1 MFTSTKYPSL
11 VETKDRHRRHT
22 VVPKQFFRTFL
33 AVLIVGTS
41 AGCRYA
47 PTGSEEMSQPT
58 DRMAALNVIAES
70 YVKLNL
76 GLGQHDRS
84 HVDAYYGPPE
94 WQKAAQTDGS
104 SVEELKVSA
113 TTLLKKLEV
122 FDTQIP
128 ETEVANTNRG
138 SNTQLLGIRHRYLV
152 TQTRALVTRLEMLT
166 GTKRSFDEESKLLY
180 DAVAPSKTE
189 EDFEKALTSLDH
201 LLPGQG
207 PLVKRFE
214 RFKTQ
219 FAIPNDLLDKVF
231 ITAINACQERTRQY
245 INLPDNESF
254 EIEYVRGR
262 PWAAYNWYKGN
273 YHSVI
278 QINTDYP
285 IFIDRAV
292 DLACH
297 EGYPGH
303 HVYNVLLEQNLVRN
317 KHWWEFSL
325 YPLYSPQSLIAE
337 GSAMFGI
344 ELAFPN
350 DERVEFER
358 DVLFPLAKLDPN
370 QVKRYYEVQGLIEQ
384 LGHANIEA
392 ARRYLDGKIDFF
404 DAIEWLETY
413 ALMPS
418 PRPAVQFINENRS
431 YVINYYLGRDLIK
444 RHLEARVRNPG
455 DSEQLWEE
463 FIQLLSSPRVPSE
476 LD

>member
-1 MFTSTKYPSL
+1 
-11 VETKDRHRRHT
+11 
-22 VVPKQFFRTFL
+22 
-33 AVLIVGTS
+33 
-41 AGCRYA
+41 
-47 PTGSEEMSQPT
+47 
-58 DRMAALNVIAES
+58 MAALDVLAES
-70 YVKLNL
+70 YVKLSL

-84 HVDAYYGPPE
+84 HVDAYYGPSE
-94 WQKAAQTDGS
+94 WQEAAQTDKNS
-104 SVEELKVSA
+104 LEELKASA
-113 TTLLKKLEV
+113 ATLLKKLEV
-122 FDTQIP
+122 FDTKISKADLP
-128 ETEVANTNRG
+128 DTKRG
-138 SNTQLLGIRHRYLV
+138 SNTKLLGLRHRYLE

-180 DAVAPSKTE
+180 DAVAPPRTE
-189 EDFEKALTSLDH
+189 KDFEKAITSLDH

-207 PLVKRFE
+207 SLVKRFE
-214 RFKTQ
+214 RFKTR
-219 FAIPNDLLDKVF
+219 FAIPHDLLDKVF
-231 ITAINACQERTRQY
+231 RAAIDACQERTRQH
-245 INLPDNESF
+245 IDLPDDESF
-254 EIEYVRGR
+254 ELEYVKGR
-262 PWAAYNWYKGN
+262 SWAAYNWYKGN

-285 IFIDRAV
+285 IFIDRAI

-317 KHWWEFSL
+317 KQWLEFSL

-344 ELAFPN
+344 NLAFPN

-370 QVKRYYEVQGLIEQ
+370 QAKMYYEVQGLIEQ
-384 LGHANIEA
+384 LGHANIET

-418 PRPAVQFINENRS
+418 PRPAIQFINENRS

-444 RHLEARVRNPG
+444 RHLKAQVRNPG
-455 DSEQLWEE
+455 DSEQLWKE
-463 FIQLLSSPRVPSE
+463 FIELLSSPRVPSG

>member
-1 MFTSTKYPSL
+1 
-11 VETKDRHRRHT
+11 
-22 VVPKQFFRTFL
+22 
-33 AVLIVGTS
+33 
-41 AGCRYA
+41 
-47 PTGSEEMSQPT
+47 
-58 DRMAALNVIAES
+58 MAALNVIAES

-113 TTLLKKLEV
+113 TTLLKKLEG
-122 FDTQIP
+122 FGTQIS
-128 ETEVANTNRG
+128 ETEDANTNRG

-303 HVYNVLLEQNLVRN
+303 HVYNILLEQNLVRN
-317 KHWWEFSL
+317 KQWWEFSL

-370 QVKRYYEVQGLIEQ
+370 QVKKYYEVQGLIEQ

-418 PRPAVQFINENRS
+418 PRPAV
-431 YVINYYLGRDLIK
+431 
-444 RHLEARVRNPG
+444 
-455 DSEQLWEE
+455 
-463 FIQLLSSPRVPSE
+463 
-476 LD
+476 